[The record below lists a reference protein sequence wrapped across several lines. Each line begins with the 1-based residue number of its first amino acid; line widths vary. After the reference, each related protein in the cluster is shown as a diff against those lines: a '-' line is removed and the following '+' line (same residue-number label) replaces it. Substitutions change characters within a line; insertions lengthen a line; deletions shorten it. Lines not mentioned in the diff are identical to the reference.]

1 MEKNFKNYE
10 SPEMEVLNVET
21 ENVCLAISLG
31 DGNEGGDAGG
41 SGGGFDWNTSL

>member
-1 MEKNFKNYE
+1 MEKNFMNYE

-21 ENVCLAISLG
+21 ESLCFSISLG

-41 SGGGFDWNTSL
+41 SGGGFEWETML